1 MFKKMN
7 NKKIKGRL
15 DYVFRLIIISFSVV
29 AVVIC
34 VMMIYMSMDY
44 RRVLT
49 RYAFPQG
56 DIATAMSE
64 AAEIRGALRGVVGYD
79 SVSLINSMKQ
89 QHDEYVEAFEDKLE
103 QIRPLMSSK
112 AGKECMYKIDKAWAE
127 YKEIDEQVIKLGA
140 TTDANQS
147 MKAQTMM
154 QKEMAPKYEALDNA
168 LNELMDT
175 NVAKGNA
182 EKLKLEI
189 LLKIAIVAAVGI
201 IAAVVVV
208 ASKSARAIAKSIEA
222 PLDGMMARFETF
234 AQGDLDSP
242 FPEVETKDEIS
253 DLIDSAHAMAERLHN
268 IISDAGRLM
277 GEMADGNF
285 AIATE
290 HEDQY
295 TGAFNA
301 LLLGIRNMN
310 RQMNSTLKGVE
321 DASKQVAEGSAN
333 LSDAAQSL
341 AEGATDQAA
350 TVEEMQATINDLNEG
365 IQKTAEQL
373 ESSYKEA
380 ERYADTAENSR
391 ESMEALMGAMARISE
406 ASEKIGNI
414 ISEIE
419 SIASQTNLLSLNASI
434 EAARAGDAGRGFA
447 VVADQIRTLA
457 EQSAKSAVDSRN
469 LIEASIYEVGEGN
482 KIAAKASDSLKEV
495 VDGVQS
501 IAENAKK
508 MSDVSTSQAAGMEQA
523 DVAIARIAEVVQANS
538 ATSQETSATS
548 EELTAQA
555 TTLSEMVAQFKLRND
570 L

>member
-64 AAEIRGALRGVVGYD
+64 AAEIRGASRGVVGYD

-89 QHDEYVEAFEDKLE
+89 QHDEHVEAFEDKLE

-112 AGKECMYKIDKAWAE
+112 AGKECMDKIDKAWAE

-189 LLKIAIVAAVGI
+189 LLKIAIVATVGI

>member
-1 MFKKMN
+1 MLKKMN
-7 NKKIKGRL
+7 NMNIKGRL
-15 DYVFRLIIISFSVV
+15 NYVFRLIIIAFSVV
-29 AVVIC
+29 AVVIS

-64 AAEIRGALRGVVGYD
+64 AAEIRGASRGVVGYD

>member
-15 DYVFRLIIISFSVV
+15 DYVFRLIFISFSVV

-64 AAEIRGALRGVVGYD
+64 AAEIRGASRGVVGYD

>member
-64 AAEIRGALRGVVGYD
+64 AAEIRGASRGVVGYD

-391 ESMEALMGAMARISE
+391 ESMEALMVAMARISE

>member
-1 MFKKMN
+1 MLKKMN
-7 NKKIKGRL
+7 NMNIKGRL
-15 DYVFRLIIISFSVV
+15 NYVFRLIIIAFSVV
-29 AVVIC
+29 AVVISA
-34 VMMIYMSMDY
+34 MMIYMSMDY
-44 RRVLT
+44 RRVLK

-64 AAEIRGALRGVVGYD
+64 AAEIRGASRGVVGYD

-89 QHDEYVEAFEDKLE
+89 QHDEHVEAFEDKLE

-112 AGKECMYKIDKAWAE
+112 AGKECMDKIDKAWAE

-175 NVAKGNA
+175 NVAKGDA

-189 LLKIAIVAAVGI
+189 FLIIAIVAAIGI

-208 ASKSARAIAKSIEA
+208 ASKAAHAIAKSIEE

-380 ERYADTAENSR
+380 ERYAD
-391 ESMEALMGAMARISE
+391 ISE

-501 IAENAKK
+501 IAESAKK
-508 MSDVSTSQAAGMEQA
+508 MRDVSTSQAAGMEQA

-570 L
+570 

>member
-64 AAEIRGALRGVVGYD
+64 AAEIRGASRGVVGYD

-112 AGKECMYKIDKAWAE
+112 AGKECMYKVDKAWAE

>member
-1 MFKKMN
+1 MLKKMN
-7 NKKIKGRL
+7 NMNIKGRL
-15 DYVFRLIIISFSVV
+15 NYVFRLIIIAFSVV
-29 AVVIC
+29 AVVISA
-34 VMMIYMSMDY
+34 MMIYMSMDY
-44 RRVLT
+44 RRVLK

-64 AAEIRGALRGVVGYD
+64 AAEIRGASRGVVGYD
-79 SVSLINSMKQ
+79 SVSLISSMKK
-89 QHDEYVEAFEDKLE
+89 QHDEHVEAFEAKLE
-103 QIRPLMSSK
+103 QIRPIMSSK
-112 AGKECMYKIDKAWAE
+112 AGKECMDKIDKAWAE
-127 YKEIDEQVIKLGA
+127 YKEIDEKVIKLGA
-140 TTDANQS
+140 TTDSNQS
-147 MKAQTMM
+147 LKAQSMM
-154 QKEMAPKYEALDNA
+154 LNETAPKYEALDNA

-175 NVAKGNA
+175 NVAKGDA

-189 LLKIAIVAAVGI
+189 FLIIAIVAAIGI

-208 ASKSARAIAKSIEA
+208 ASKAAHAIAKSIEE

-268 IISDAGRLM
+268 IISDAGKLM

-350 TVEEMQATINDLNEG
+350 VVEELTASITNVAEQIDKNAESTKNISTSVDNLGKEIVTSNARMQDMVESMNEINEASQQIDQIIATINE
-365 IQKTAEQL
+365 
-373 ESSYKEA
+373 
-380 ERYADTAENSR
+380 
-391 ESMEALMGAMARISE
+391 
-406 ASEKIGNI
+406 
-414 ISEIE
+414 
-419 SIASQTNLLSLNASI
+419 IASRTNLLALNASI
-434 EAARAGDAGRGFA
+434 EAARAGEAGKGFA
-447 VVADQIRTLA
+447 VVADQVTVLA
-457 EQSAKSAVDSRN
+457 ENSAKAAKESAV
-469 LIEASIYEVGEGN
+469 LISNSVSAVERGMV
-482 KIAAKASDSLKEV
+482 IANETAGKLEKVADNSKQIT
-495 VDGVQS
+495 VDVND
-501 IAENAKK
+501 IAETLKAQT
-508 MSDVSTSQAAGMEQA
+508 DVIHQINEGVNQIN
-523 DVAIARIAEVVQANS
+523 DVVQTNS
-538 ATSQETSATS
+538 ATSQECAAASQQMSS
-548 EELTAQA
+548 EAENLKNLIRELR
-555 TTLSEMVAQFKLRND
+555 VIKK
-570 L
+570 

>member
-34 VMMIYMSMDY
+34 VMMIYMSMVY

-64 AAEIRGALRGVVGYD
+64 AAEIRGASRGVVGYD

>member
-64 AAEIRGALRGVVGYD
+64 AAEIRGASRGVVGYD

-154 QKEMAPKYEALDNA
+154 QKEMAPKYEVLDNA

>member
-1 MFKKMN
+1 MLKKMN
-7 NKKIKGRL
+7 NMNIKGRL
-15 DYVFRLIIISFSVV
+15 NYVFRLIIIAFSVV
-29 AVVIC
+29 AVVISA
-34 VMMIYMSMDY
+34 MMIYMSMDY

-64 AAEIRGALRGVVGYD
+64 AAEIRGASRGVVGYD

>member
-64 AAEIRGALRGVVGYD
+64 AAEIRGASRGVVGYD

-89 QHDEYVEAFEDKLE
+89 QHDEHVEAFEDKLE

>member
-64 AAEIRGALRGVVGYD
+64 AAEIRGASRGVVGYD

-147 MKAQTMM
+147 MKVQTMM

>member
-1 MFKKMN
+1 MAEQVKKPL
-7 NKKIKGRL
+7 KITET
-15 DYVFRLIIISFSVV
+15 
-29 AVVIC
+29 
-34 VMMIYMSMDY
+34 
-44 RRVLT
+44 VL
-49 RYAFPQG
+49 RDAHQSL
-56 DIATAMSE
+56 IATRMTTE
-64 AAEIRGALRGVVGYD
+64 QMLPIVDKMDKVGYH
-79 SVSLINSMKQ
+79 SV
-89 QHDEYVEAFEDKLE
+89 
-103 QIRPLMSSK
+103 
-112 AGKECMYKIDKAWAE
+112 ECWG
-127 YKEIDEQVIKLGA
+127 GA
-140 TTDANQS
+140 TFDAS
-147 MKAQTMM
+147 LRFL
-154 QKEMAPKYEALDNA
+154 KEDPW
-168 LNELMDT
+168 
-175 NVAKGNA
+175 
-182 EKLKLEI
+182 
-189 LLKIAIVAAVGI
+189 
-201 IAAVVVV
+201 
-208 ASKSARAIAKSIEA
+208 
-222 PLDGMMARFETF
+222 
-234 AQGDLDSP
+234 
-242 FPEVETKDEIS
+242 
-253 DLIDSAHAMAERLHN
+253 ERL
-268 IISDAGRLM
+268 RKLR
-277 GEMADGNF
+277 DGNF

-333 LSDAAQSL
+333 
-341 AEGATDQAA
+341 QAA

-373 ESSYKEA
+373 ENSYKEA

-482 KIAAKASDSLKEV
+482 KIATKASDSLKEV

-501 IAENAKK
+501 IAESAKK
-508 MSDVSTSQAAGMEQA
+508 MRDVSTSQAAGMEQA

-570 L
+570 

>member
-1 MFKKMN
+1 MLKKMN
-7 NKKIKGRL
+7 NMNIKGRL
-15 DYVFRLIIISFSVV
+15 NYVFRLIIIAFSVV
-29 AVVIC
+29 AVVISA
-34 VMMIYMSMDY
+34 MMIYMSMDY
-44 RRVLT
+44 RRVLK

-64 AAEIRGALRGVVGYD
+64 AAEIRGASRGVVGYD
-79 SVSLINSMKQ
+79 SVSLISSMKK
-89 QHDEYVEAFEDKLE
+89 QHDEHVEAFEAKLE
-103 QIRPLMSSK
+103 QIRPIMSSK
-112 AGKECMYKIDKAWAE
+112 AGKECMDKIDKAWAE
-127 YKEIDEQVIKLGA
+127 YKEIDEKVIKLGA
-140 TTDANQS
+140 TTDSNQS
-147 MKAQTMM
+147 LKAQSMM
-154 QKEMAPKYEALDNA
+154 LNETAPKYEALDNA

-175 NVAKGNA
+175 NVAKGDA

-189 LLKIAIVAAVGI
+189 FLIIAIVAAIGI

-208 ASKSARAIAKSIEA
+208 ASKAAHAIAKSIEE

-242 FPEVETKDEIS
+242 FPEFETKDEIS

-268 IISDAGRLM
+268 IISDAGKLM

-373 ESSYKEA
+373 ENSYKEA

-482 KIAAKASDSLKEV
+482 KIATKASDSLKEV

-501 IAENAKK
+501 IAESAKK
-508 MSDVSTSQAAGMEQA
+508 MRDVSTSQAAGMEQA

-570 L
+570 

>member
-64 AAEIRGALRGVVGYD
+64 AAEIRGASRGVVGYD

-89 QHDEYVEAFEDKLE
+89 QHDEHVEAFEDKLE

-112 AGKECMYKIDKAWAE
+112 AGKECMDKIDKAWAE

-201 IAAVVVV
+201 IAAVV

>member
-64 AAEIRGALRGVVGYD
+64 AAEIRGASRGVVGYD

-147 MKAQTMM
+147 MKAQSMM